1 VTHYLL
7 HEWKYLLSQVL
18 DILEEKQYL
27 DAQTVTNLAA
37 VLSERQ
43 NTPLPENQDWTIPR
57 RVIEQRIEED
67 RERHKRIKDAEWVTS
82 PDGDDE
88 FEAMY
93 ERTAARLEPSDI
105 EEIKRQAEDRQV
117 REDIVAQFLPDPPTT
132 SHDDEDE
139 DKMDWQT
146 NGESNGKASS

>member
-1 VTHYLL
+1 ML
-7 HEWKYLLSQVL
+7 H
-18 DILEEKQYL
+18 D
-27 DAQTVTNLAA
+27 
-37 VLSERQ
+37 RQ
-43 NTPLPENQDWTIPR
+43 NKPSSENQDWTIPR
-57 RVIEQRIEED
+57 RIIEQRIEED
-67 RERHKRIKDAEWVTS
+67 RERHKRIKDAEWITS

-117 REDIVAQFLPDPPTT
+117 REDIVAQFLPDPPSTPR
-132 SHDDEDE
+132 HNEDA
-139 DKMDWQT
+139 DKMDWQA